1 MDSIE
6 KSEFSQNLEL
16 ADITLVFMR
25 NDHLKKSKWSTC
37 QRITRGV
44 KIFRKNNAKANKLM
58 ISLLVLYLSI
68 YAAIEKDLIPRK
80 PY

>member
-25 NDHLKKSKWSTC
+25 NDHLKKSK
-37 QRITRGV
+37 
-44 KIFRKNNAKANKLM
+44 
-58 ISLLVLYLSI
+58 
-68 YAAIEKDLIPRK
+68 
-80 PY
+80 